1 MIINLENR
9 KVNVKFEDKR
19 VQLPQDGQ
27 VICVTDI
34 IITEDTIE
42 LICNKSDYAHYLYG
56 ERIGLPTK
64 YSCRNLSAGCLLET
78 SDGCFVVGE
87 LDKLTSY
94 PGMLQLPG
102 GNIDNKEVKEE
113 INIDMNNQNQV
124 KEYNI
129 TNIYINDEDEQ
140 AGVEIFTLAKLN
152 MTSEEMR
159 QYYRDYYKYLIDNG
173 LEVELG
179 TIHFI
184 RKERC
189 AEILEN
195 MNNPKRK
202 YLIPLLKKC
211 SREHNHDIGDER

>member
-19 VQLPQDGQ
+19 VQLPQDVLEKSNVWNGQ

-102 GNIDNKEVKEE
+102 GNIDNKEIKEGNIDFLQTIIREVKEE

-173 LEVELG
+173 LEVEQY
-179 TIHFI
+179 
-184 RKERC
+184 
-189 AEILEN
+189 IL
-195 MNNPKRK
+195 
-202 YLIPLLKKC
+202 
-211 SREHNHDIGDER
+211 